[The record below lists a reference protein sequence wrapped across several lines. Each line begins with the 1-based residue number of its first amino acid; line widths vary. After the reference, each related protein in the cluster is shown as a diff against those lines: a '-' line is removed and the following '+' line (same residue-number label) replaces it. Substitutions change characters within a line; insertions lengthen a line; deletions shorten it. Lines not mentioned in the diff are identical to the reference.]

1 MNIIYPRE
9 YETVMDKDVN
19 IENLNTSKTA
29 LINYILNIEMK
40 KERKNRFN

>member
-40 KERKNRFN
+40 KE